1 MSPTV
6 NIGKNFMSMKISHPT
21 EVGIFTEKT
30 CRTTIQMFLHNQ
42 GSAQWS
48 PDPFPCERVGSGPK
62 TTDCESRL
70 FPAAQSQTVEIM
82 HGLTDTISLSYMN
95 NAYTQLSFSS

>member
-1 MSPTV
+1 M
-6 NIGKNFMSMKISHPT
+6 NIGKKFRFMSTKISRPT

-62 TTDCESRL
+62 TTDCEGRL
-70 FPAAQSQTVEIM
+70 FPAAHAV
-82 HGLTDTISLSYMN
+82 TDGRNY
-95 NAYTQLSFSS
+95 AW